1 MSNNVSGTHHSS
13 LITRHVGTRRPIRL
27 LIAALIALTV
37 AASYYR
43 YRFERRRAEAPGPL
57 IASVRRQLGLAPVLA
72 AEEALSA
79 RPNDPQLRLRLANAC
94 AATGDPVGAA
104 LALEPLL
111 DRIGGIDRMGNGQLV
126 ARFVR

>member
-1 MSNNVSGTHHSS
+1 
-13 LITRHVGTRRPIRL
+13 
-27 LIAALIALTV
+27 
-37 AASYYR
+37 
-43 YRFERRRAEAPGPL
+43 PL

-126 ARFVR
+126 ARFVRDSARVGWREEAATALRRAPDVPPRTWLELADTFAT